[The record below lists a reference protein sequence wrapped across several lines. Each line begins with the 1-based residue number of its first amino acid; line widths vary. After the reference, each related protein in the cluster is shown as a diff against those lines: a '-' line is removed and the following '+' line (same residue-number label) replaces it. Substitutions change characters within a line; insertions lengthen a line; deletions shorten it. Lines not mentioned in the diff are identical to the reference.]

1 MTKSSIHATNTLHI
15 SKDDHVVGPDGAFI
29 TVVAYCDFECPYCGR
44 AYPIIKRLR
53 SRFQARLRF
62 VFRHFPLVHKH
73 PRAQQAAEA
82 AEAADA
88 QGRFWAMHDLL
99 FEHQEDL
106 EEEDLFAYAEALGLD
121 AERFGRDVADRRFA
135 MRVSRD
141 VESGRRNG
149 VAGTPTFFLNGSRH
163 TDEETLEEVM
173 LRIMERRVSTNK
185 EGESWQHK

>member
-1 MTKSSIHATNTLHI
+1 MTRSSNHATSILHI
-15 SKDDHVVGPDGAFI
+15 RDDDHVVGPDGALI
-29 TVVAYCDFECPYCGR
+29 TVVGYCDFECPYCGR
-44 AYPIIKRLR
+44 AYPIMKRLR
-53 SRFQARLRF
+53 SRFQDRLRF
-62 VFRHFPLVHKH
+62 VFRHFPLIHKH

-88 QGRFWAMHDLL
+88 QGDFWAMHDLL

-121 AERFGRDVADRRFA
+121 AERFERDITGRRVV
-135 MRVSRD
+135 MRVGRD

-149 VAGTPTFFLNGSRH
+149 VAGTPTFFINGSRH

-173 LRIMERRVSTNK
+173 LRMMERSVSTNK
-185 EGESWQHK
+185 EDEL

>member
-1 MTKSSIHATNTLHI
+1 MSKESLHDKRTLQI
-15 SKDDHVVGPDGAFI
+15 RADDHIVGPDRATI
-29 TVVAYCDFECPYCGR
+29 TLLAYCDFECPYCGR

-53 SRFQARLRF
+53 GRFPDRLRF
-62 VFRHFPLVHKH
+62 VFRHFPLVRKH
-73 PRAQQAAEA
+73 PYAQQAAEA

-106 EEEDLFAYAEALGLD
+106 EEDDLFAYAEALGLD
-121 AERFGRDVADRRFA
+121 LERFGRDRADRRVA

-149 VAGTPTFFLNGSRH
+149 VSGTPMFFLNGSRH
-163 TDEETLEEVM
+163 TDEETLEDLV
-173 LRIMERRVSTNK
+173 LRASERRSV
-185 EGESWQHK
+185 